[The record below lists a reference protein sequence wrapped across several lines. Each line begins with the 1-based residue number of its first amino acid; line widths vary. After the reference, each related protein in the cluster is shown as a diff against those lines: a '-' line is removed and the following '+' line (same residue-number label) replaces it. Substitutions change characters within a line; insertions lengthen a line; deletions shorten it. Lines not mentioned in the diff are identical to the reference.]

1 MAIAV
6 VVLVAYLV
14 PTLIQLRKSIQKVE
28 SLTGSLEQ
36 RLPAIAENVEVIT
49 HNLSDILQKGHSQ
62 MEVINGTVQQ
72 LKSVVDD
79 VVEVEKSIKHH
90 VDTKLVRS
98 LVTVSAGIKAVHTFM
113 QVLQNGEHQSNKKK
127 RRFLFRRRE

>member
-6 VVLVAYLV
+6 VVLVAYMV

-28 SLTGSLEQ
+28 SLTGTLEQ
-36 RLPAIAENVEVIT
+36 RLPAITNNIEVIT
-49 HNLSDILQKGHSQ
+49 QNLSDILQNGRSQ

-72 LKSVVDD
+72 LKGVVDD

-90 VDTKLVRS
+90 IDTKLVRS
-98 LVTVSAGIKAVHTFM
+98 LVTVSAGVKAVHTFV
-113 QVLQNGEHQSNKKK
+113 QVLQNGEPQSGKKK
-127 RRFLFRRRE
+127 RRFLFRRRD